1 MESVEKDIDRIKNII
16 SVTCNS
22 GRWPANGWVE
32 FVDTCGEEEEV
43 GESKGISPAFRLL
56 AVLGESELLKA
67 ALVKRS

>member
-1 MESVEKDIDRIKNII
+1 MESEEKDIDTIKHII

-22 GRWPANGWVE
+22 GRWLASGWVE
-32 FVDTCGEEEEV
+32 FVDTCGGEEV
-43 GESKGISPAFRLL
+43 GESKRISPAFRLL